1 MRFTKD
7 DLNGLLGQGKIRGF
21 KAAGKEPAA
30 APQPV
35 PAPPKKKAHKYAAEP
50 KVVDGIKFPST
61 REANRYVVLKQMQD
75 NGIICNL
82 RRQVKF
88 ELNPGGTFSYI
99 YIADFTYN
107 IVASNELVVED
118 SKGFKTREYKK
129 KKKLMLKV
137 HEIEVKET

>member
-1 MRFTKD
+1 MRFTTD
-7 DLNGLLGQGKIRGF
+7 DLNGLMGQGKIRGF

-30 APQPV
+30 TPV
-35 PAPPKKKAHKYAAEP
+35 PATVKKKAHKYGAEP
-50 KVVDGIKFPST
+50 VNVDGIKFPST

-82 RRQVKF
+82 RRQVRF

-107 IVASNELVVED
+107 MVATNEFVVED